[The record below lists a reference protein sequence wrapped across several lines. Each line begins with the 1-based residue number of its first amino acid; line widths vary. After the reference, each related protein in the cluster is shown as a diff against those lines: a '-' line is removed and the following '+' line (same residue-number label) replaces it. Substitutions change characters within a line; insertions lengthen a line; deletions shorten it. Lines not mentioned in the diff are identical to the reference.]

1 MIYTGDRK
9 TRPDVISFKEEF
21 FMNEDVPVDVKVKV
35 IYDGASGD
43 IINQYVIFI
52 RVCNEQVKLHGRTR
66 KAVEETIRICQDMNV
81 LKEYLE
87 ARKKEVIDIMVALYD
102 EQEIIARYVTS
113 REKESSIKT
122 AIESFEEVGLSKDE
136 VSQKIM
142 NKFKLSLDEALEKI
156 DQYWT

>member
-1 MIYTGDRK
+1 
-9 TRPDVISFKEEF
+9 
-21 FMNEDVPVDVKVKV
+21 MNEDVPVDVKVKV

-43 IINQYVIFI
+43 IINQYVIFT

>member
-1 MIYTGDRK
+1 
-9 TRPDVISFKEEF
+9 
-21 FMNEDVPVDVKVKV
+21 
-35 IYDGASGD
+35 
-43 IINQYVIFI
+43 
-52 RVCNEQVKLHGRTR
+52 
-66 KAVEETIRICQDMNV
+66 
-81 LKEYLE
+81 
-87 ARKKEVIDIMVALYD
+87 MVALYD

-142 NKFKLSLDEALEKI
+142 NKFKLSQDEALEKI